1 MGLRSFYHQDMAED
15 LTDILGSWPREPGNF
30 QVREVVAE
38 DGRPLLQVRIDM
50 GVVQM
55 EVEGRPDGAPSV
67 LERLQQDADEPSQLD
82 AATCRALR
90 DEAVMI
96 HHRYVALF
104 SIKRFEAVASDV
116 RHNLRILDL
125 CLHCAEAERDRNAME
140 HLRPQI
146 LTMGVRADAEA
157 AMAANQP
164 RSAMEALDLGLAE
177 LTAILGPK
185 GIEQSNEVQLLRGMR
200 DLLVPKLPSSQRVE
214 LEQRLESAL
223 AAENYELAAIL
234 RDELRMMATSER
246 DSGRG

>member
-1 MGLRSFYHQDMAED
+1 MSED
-15 LTDILGSWPREPGNF
+15 LSDVLVSWPREPGKF

-38 DGRPLLQVRIDM
+38 DGRTLLQVRIDM
-50 GVVQM
+50 GIVQM
-55 EVEGRPDGAPSV
+55 EIEGRPDGAPSV
-67 LERLQQDADEPSQLD
+67 LERLQEEHDEPPRLD

-104 SIKRFEAVASDV
+104 SVKRFEAVAADV

-125 CLHCAEAERDRNAME
+125 CLHCAEHERDRNAME

-146 LTMGVRADAEA
+146 LTMGIRADAEA
-157 AMAANQP
+157 AMASNQP
-164 RSAMEALDLGLAE
+164 RVAMEALDRGLAE
-177 LTAILGPK
+177 LTSILGPQ

-234 RDELRMMATSER
+234 RDELRMMDTSSGDSER
-246 DSGRG
+246 G